1 MTMADTISAS
11 VTLYVE
17 VLDPQA
23 IWDHAHRA
31 YALAHLD
38 HKIHDE
44 AQPTRL
50 AEELLAEFVSLCG
63 TRKEPDIGDCLRMIF
78 DPGESPPGILIEDS
92 SAEVEGRS

>member
-1 MTMADTISAS
+1 MADAITAS
-11 VTLYVE
+11 VTLHVE

-23 IWDHAHRA
+23 MWDHAHRT
-31 YALAHLD
+31 YALSHRGHKVLD
-38 HKIHDE
+38 D

-50 AEELLAEFVSLCG
+50 TDELLAEFVSLCG

-92 SAEVEGRS
+92 SAEVEGPRS

>member
-1 MTMADTISAS
+1 MADMTSAS

-17 VLDPQA
+17 VLDAQA
-23 IWDHAHRA
+23 MWDHAHNA

-50 AEELLAEFVSLCG
+50 ASELLAEFVSLCG
-63 TRKEPDIGDCLRMIF
+63 TREQPDIGDCLRMIF

-92 SAEVEGRS
+92 SAKVEGPRS

>member
-1 MTMADTISAS
+1 MADMTSAS

-17 VLDPQA
+17 VLDAQA
-23 IWDHAHRA
+23 MWDHAHNA

-50 AEELLAEFVSLCG
+50 ASELLAEFVSLCG
-63 TRKEPDIGDCLRMIF
+63 TREQPDTGDCLRMIF

-92 SAEVEGRS
+92 SAKVEGPRS

>member
-1 MTMADTISAS
+1 MTMADMTSAS

-23 IWDHAHRA
+23 MWDHAHNA

-50 AEELLAEFVSLCG
+50 ASELL
-63 TRKEPDIGDCLRMIF
+63 P
-78 DPGESPPGILIEDS
+78 S
-92 SAEVEGRS
+92 SYPSAALANSRTSAIACA